1 MAEDEV
7 YRDYFIFYRSFR
19 DALNELPDD
28 MRGKLYTAIA
38 DYALDFI
45 EPTLDDAIC
54 RAFWSL
60 IKPQLDANIRRSM
73 AGKKGGNPHLK
84 KGKKYTEQ
92 GSSNVEPSTE
102 QGSSNGS
109 SNVEP
114 STEQGS
120 SNVEPN
126 KNKNKNKNNEED
138 KPSSD
143 EEGMSSEN
151 SDDPAKEKEK
161 YDFEAFCR
169 FFNRELQEAKSVI
182 PRISKITGTRKNSI
196 SARLREF
203 TEEDLRTVVHKAAT
217 SDFLNGKNNRGW
229 IADFNWIFRPNN
241 FPKVLEGNYDND
253 KILQNGSYSAC
264 NRQEQKARANAAVM
278 QSAQAAVLR
287 VVQGVEREKP
297 NI

>member
-1 MAEDEV
+1 MAEEEV
-7 YRDYFIFYRSFR
+7 YRDSFIFYRSFG
-19 DALNELPDD
+19 DALDELPDD
-28 MRGKLYTAIA
+28 VAGRLVKAIKK
-38 DYALDFI
+38 YALDFI
-45 EPTLDDAIC
+45 EPTLNKGIETAVW
-54 RAFWSL
+54 AL
-60 IKPQLDANIRRSM
+60 IKPQLDANIRKFYN
-73 AGKKGGNPHLK
+73 GKKPKAKQKQDGSK
-84 KGKKYTEQ
+84 TEAKQ
-92 GSSNVEPSTE
+92 KQDGSKTEAKQKQDGSKTEANNECIMNNVEL
-102 QGSSNGS
+102 GI
-109 SNVEP
+109 
-114 STEQGS
+114 
-120 SNVEPN
+120 
-126 KNKNKNKNNEED
+126 NNEED